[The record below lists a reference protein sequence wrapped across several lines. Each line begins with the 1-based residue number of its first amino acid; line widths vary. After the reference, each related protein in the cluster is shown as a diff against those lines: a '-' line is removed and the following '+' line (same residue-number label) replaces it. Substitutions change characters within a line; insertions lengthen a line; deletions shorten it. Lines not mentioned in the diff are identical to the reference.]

1 MRPHPN
7 RRKPF
12 RYGIL
17 LSIIAILLTSCSPRI
32 NTSTPLPTQ
41 ADVPQ
46 PVNYKILDIKT
57 LEPEL
62 LNELDQLKQSRGYY
76 LWQSEATPSVLLVG
90 QGLQPTGGY
99 AIDVENIEK
108 IGQKLYVTVTE
119 TAPKA
124 EDMVIQVLTYPF
136 VMIEVPSDI
145 QLEDIVVRNQE
156 GKALD
161 ALVLNTEAYRVVEGN
176 YVGQIDNNSIEVQ
189 TGDTFLVF
197 RNALMGEFV
206 DGLETGSLVKI
217 TYLEIVDG
225 QRQLVDLEA
234 VK

>member
-1 MRPHPN
+1 
-7 RRKPF
+7 
-12 RYGIL
+12 
-17 LSIIAILLTSCSPRI
+17 
-32 NTSTPLPTQ
+32 
-41 ADVPQ
+41 
-46 PVNYKILDIKT
+46 VNYKILDIKT